1 MPGRPWPVVSAP
13 DYIDGLLIL
22 GAVSLLGSGLAVA
35 ELCGGGLSLVLFGG
49 AVGLIGVMLFR
60 SGAWATAIPAGIAT
74 LLLVAGGWYG
84 ATVAGCYL

>member
-1 MPGRPWPVVSAP
+1 VSAP
-13 DYIDGLLIL
+13 DFIDGLLIL
-22 GAVSLLGSGLAVA
+22 GAVALLGAGLALA
-35 ELCGGGLSLVLFGG
+35 EFCDGGLSLVMFGG

-84 ATVAGCYL
+84 ATVAGCYIW